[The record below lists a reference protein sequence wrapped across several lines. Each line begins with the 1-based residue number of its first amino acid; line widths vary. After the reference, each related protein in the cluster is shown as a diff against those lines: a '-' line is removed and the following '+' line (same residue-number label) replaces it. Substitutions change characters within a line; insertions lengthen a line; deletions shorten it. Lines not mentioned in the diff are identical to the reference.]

1 MANHGELHQDEE
13 GSEHASQH
21 DAWIEATE
29 ACGQM
34 MRDLDGALKIGPEWR
49 MEVTKTARG
58 VLLINDAYNA
68 NPASTEAALRALA
81 AVPARRRVAVLG
93 PMLELGDLSH
103 EEHRRIAAVAASR
116 TTGSVA

>member
-49 MEVTKTARG
+49 MEVTNQSGEVVFVLKFSAERG
-58 VLLINDAYNA
+58 NGY
-68 NPASTEAALRALA
+68 
-81 AVPARRRVAVLG
+81 VPATEG
-93 PMLELGDLSH
+93 
-103 EEHRRIAAVAASR
+103 
-116 TTGSVA
+116 TTSS